1 MKCIS
6 SILMLLWLTTTLTAQ
21 QQFSVYFDSNKYI
34 LTDKQFS
41 KLNDWMAQN
50 PDCKVVAINGYTD
63 EDGTTGLNDTLAQ
76 NRVNFVY
83 DRVKSKIK
91 IREDFKTRSFGE
103 LHKHS
108 AVKAE
113 NRKVTIYYIEPKDL
127 PRENE
132 ILGIKPVPVKREKVI
147 YPKNIMLTTPN
158 GKKEEVKFD
167 EDFIA
172 KVDAAKPGDILK
184 LENLNFYENTF
195 AVLPESRP
203 KMFELLEIMKANKY
217 LKIKILGHICCN
229 EGDPRDLSTKRA
241 KAVMMF
247 LNQNGIE
254 KSRLS
259 FEGRGTKEPINPLP
273 EKDEPARAMNR
284 RVEILIMENMQ

>member
-1 MKCIS
+1 MKNLCVLIIFLFS
-6 SILMLLWLTTTLTAQ
+6 FATVKAQ
-21 QQFSVYFDSNKYI
+21 QQFSVYFESSKYV
-34 LTDKQFS
+34 LNDKQS
-41 KLNDWMAQN
+41 ARLNDWMALN
-50 PDCKVVAINGYTD
+50 PDCKIVAINGYTD
-63 EDGTTGLNDTLAQ
+63 EDGTTTLNDTLAQ
-76 NRVNFVY
+76 NRVNFVFE
-83 DRVKSKIK
+83 RIKNKVK

-108 AVKAE
+108 AIKAE

-127 PRENE
+127 ARENE
-132 ILGIKPVPVKREKVI
+132 ILGIKPLPVKREKVI
-147 YPKNIMLTTPN
+147 YPGKIMLTSPN
-158 GKKEEVKFD
+158 GKKEEVVFD
-167 EDFIA
+167 QAFIA
-172 KVDAAKPGDILK
+172 KVDAAKPGEVLK
-184 LENLNFYENTF
+184 LDNLNFFENTF

-203 KMFELLEIMKANKY
+203 KLFELLEIMKANKY

-273 EKDEPARAMNR
+273 EKDEEARAQNR

>member
-1 MKCIS
+1 MKFIFS
-6 SILMLLWLTTTLTAQ
+6 VATILCFTVILQAQ
-21 QQFSVYFDSNKYI
+21 QQFSVYFESNKYI
-34 LTDKQFS
+34 LADKQYAR
-41 KLNDWMAQN
+41 LTDWMALN
-50 PDCKVVAINGYTD
+50 PDCKIVAINGYTD

-76 NRVNFVY
+76 NRVNFVF

-108 AVKAE
+108 PVKAE
-113 NRKVTIYYIEPKDL
+113 NRKVTIYYLEPKDL

-132 ILGIKPVPVKREKVI
+132 ILGIKPLPVKREKVV
-147 YPKNIMLTTPN
+147 YPKTVMLTSPN

-167 EDFIA
+167 EAFIA
-172 KVDAAKPGDILK
+172 KVDAAKPGDVLK

-203 KMFELLEIMKANKY
+203 KLFELLEIMKANKY

-273 EKDEPARAMNR
+273 EKDEPARAQNR